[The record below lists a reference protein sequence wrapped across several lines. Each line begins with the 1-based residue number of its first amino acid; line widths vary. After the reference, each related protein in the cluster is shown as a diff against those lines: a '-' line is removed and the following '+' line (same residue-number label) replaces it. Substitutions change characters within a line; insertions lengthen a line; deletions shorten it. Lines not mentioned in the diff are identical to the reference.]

1 MTERTKNKWIAVVVA
16 LAVVGVF
23 FGGLSIYMNSNQSLE
38 SQVGVAGLDNQAAS
52 LGGVQGMGGDQ
63 NTNINLNTNMTN
75 ATELGITDVVVGTGA
90 EAKAGDTVTV
100 HYTGTFI
107 DGTKFDSSVDRGQP
121 FDFQLG
127 AGMVIAG
134 WDQGVAGMKVGGK
147 RKLVIPSDLAYGPN
161 DYGPIPGGSTLLF
174 DVELLGIK

>member
-1 MTERTKNKWIAVVVA
+1 MTERSKNKWIAVVIA
-16 LAVVGVF
+16 LAVTGVF
-23 FGGLSIYMNSNQSLE
+23 FGGLSIYMNASRNPEQAEQPVALGDTFG
-38 SQVGVAGLDNQAAS
+38 SQPSAGQPAA
-52 LGGVQGMGGDQ
+52 
-63 NTNINLNTNMTN
+63 TNNLNQPIQNNMP
-75 ATELGITDVVVGTGA
+75 TELEIKDVVVGTGA
-90 EAKAGDTVTV
+90 EAKAGDTVSV

-121 FDFQLG
+121 FDFKLG
-127 AGMVIAG
+127 AGMVIPG